1 MPSKEQNDK
10 GKNSTTPGATPT
22 NVPASQERGVFKRL
36 CMKFG
41 ERVGTVK
48 TSEFPEDFRA
58 LECSVDNYMNIALE
72 LYKCILNVLQNNPE
86 FVNVNVSET
95 STMEIEAPPN
105 SDPFELLRGTFFG
118 LQLHSVFPDSK
129 KMKVCEDT
137 LSEMAMAHR
146 QLQVNGRKK
155 MHKLRT
161 FLKVTWIKWNEE
173 REKLLKL
180 REEKDFAHHEYVQQP
195 TTFLEQKL
203 AAANDQYERQYEKVK
218 VLFSKLPQIQESHR
232 REVINVLLELAA
244 YNEACADAAEKI
256 ADLIG

>member
-1 MPSKEQNDK
+1 MPNKEQNDK

-58 LECSVDNYMNIALE
+58 LECSVDNYMKIALE
-72 LYKCILNVLQNNPE
+72 LSKSILNVLQNNPV
-86 FVNVNVSET
+86 FVDVSET
-95 STMEIEAPPN
+95 STMEIQAPPN
-105 SDPFELLRGTFFG
+105 ADPFELLGQTFHR
-118 LQLHSVFPDSK
+118 LQTVFPDSK
-129 KMKVCEDT
+129 KMRVCIDAA
-137 LSEMAMAHR
+137 SEMAMAHR

-161 FLKVTWIKWNEE
+161 FLKVTWLKWNEE

-203 AAANDQYERQYEKVK
+203 AAANEQYEKQYGKVK
-218 VLFSKLPQIQESHR
+218 ALFSKLPEIQESHR
-232 REVINVLLELAA
+232 LEVINVLLELAF
-244 YNEACADAAEKI
+244 YNEACADAAQKI